1 MRYDPLFPKSYGYQA
16 WKLHAEDVKK
26 AAIEDLVWRICQ
38 TTPSF
43 VKKIA
48 KSFFPECLVNNW
60 EIMLQD
66 RTYISLDPESCGAY
80 TNVTHATRHYRRIT
94 GDINRDYHAIVDA
107 EEHPYYSGYS
117 ICCLVMDREGF
128 LPQNTAHNI
137 LSKISKKY
145 SERDRFFYNKK
156 ACHTHVLMN
165 DNAIEKFKDACKK
178 SFPVQYG
185 CKPYKIFFYNTE
197 NSSISFGIVYYKAPD
212 GSFFK
217 LPITAWEKNTNEYND
232 IVFDSLHSDAEYPI
246 YNLTKI
252 ISQPETNIVLIC
264 QDEIDLD
271 YIYKYHRWIL
281 NRVDLTTYTSIEN
294 TNFDILKKHRAII
307 FPKNSI
313 EGCHDAFKLHNILE
327 KLGITVCL
335 WPRSHSND
343 DNRID
348 FDLSMLHHWQNK
360 LPGLPAFVDHCQKEF
375 GVTPPPG
382 ILPKAISLLQLPGS
396 QTVAEPLLKDI
407 VNFGDQLMLHACRGI
422 GKSMLGLFMAICFS
436 SGTQALN
443 AHICPTR
450 RYKVLIIDCEMR
462 PADLQQRSLRIIS
475 GLGIAKEM
483 LNELK
488 FRSAISENKDF
499 VLETEAGMEELTPDM
514 EEAEIIILDSVF
526 KAFPTAMASDFEGT
540 AGLQKFITWCRQH
553 GKTLVLIDHQGKTG
567 GTAFG
572 SMGKEISLDT
582 VIRLSKQKEL
592 ISAEITKNRNSSRSG
607 LWLRYL
613 VDGGTG
619 NDSIFFREA
628 GQSLQVTG
636 AQNEHSPATG
646 DKSDEVDITGDVSCK
661 TPDETPMA
669 KNSLADDIILYI
681 KENPTQSQKEI
692 CNALVKQVDACRSRV
707 QACIKALR
715 EANNLPFWEN
725 PPKK

>member
-1 MRYDPLFPKSYGYQA
+1 MRDVPLFPKSYGYQA

-48 KSFFPECLVNNW
+48 KSFFPECVVNDS
-60 EIMLQD
+60 EIILQD
-66 RTYISLDPESCGAY
+66 GTYISLAPESCGAY
-80 TNVTHATRHYRRIT
+80 TNVKHATRHYRRIT
-94 GDINRDYHAIVDA
+94 GNINIDYHNIVDA
-107 EEHPYYSGYS
+107 EEHPYHSGYS
-117 ICCLVMDREGF
+117 ISCLVMDRWGF
-128 LPQNTAHNI
+128 LSQNTAHNI

-165 DNAIEKFKDACKK
+165 DNAIEKFKDTCKEF
-178 SFPVQYG
+178 FPVQYG
-185 CKPYKIFFYNTE
+185 YNLYKIFFYKTE
-197 NSSISFGIVYYKAPD
+197 NSSISFGIVYYKSPD

-246 YNLTKI
+246 YDLTKI
-252 ISQPETNIVLIC
+252 ISRSEKKFVLIC

-271 YIYKYHRWIL
+271 YIDECHRWIL
-281 NRVDLTTYTSIEN
+281 NYVDLTTYTSLEN
-294 TNFDILKKHRAII
+294 TNFDILKKYCAII

-335 WPRSHSND
+335 WPRSHSD
-343 DNRID
+343 YDNRID
-348 FDLSMLHHWQNK
+348 FDLSMLHHWQNI
-360 LPGLPAFVDHCQKEF
+360 LPRLPAFVDHCQKEF
-375 GVTPPPG
+375 SVTPPPG
-382 ILPKAISLLQLPGS
+382 ILPKAISLPQLPSS

-407 VNFGDQLMLHACRGI
+407 LNFGDQLMLHACRGV
-422 GKSMLGLFMAICFS
+422 GKSMLSLFMAICFA
-436 SGTQALN
+436 SGSQALN
-443 AHICPTR
+443 AYICPTR
-450 RYKVLIIDCEMR
+450 KFKVLLIDCEMNYS
-462 PADLQQRSLRIIS
+462 DLKKRSISIVS
-475 GLGIAKEM
+475 GLGIEKEM
-483 LNELK
+483 LDELK

-499 VLETEAGMEELTPDM
+499 VLETEAGMDELTPDM
-514 EEAEIIILDSVF
+514 EKAEIIILDSVF
-526 KAFPTAMASDFEGT
+526 KAFPMAMASDFEGT

-553 GKTLVLIDHQGKTG
+553 DKTLVLIDHQGKTG

-582 VIRLSKQKEL
+582 IIRLSKQKEL

-636 AQNEHSPATG
+636 AQNEHPPATG
-646 DKSDEVDITGDVSCK
+646 DKPDEVDATDDVPCK
-661 TPDETPMA
+661 TPDETTVK
-669 KNSLADDIILYI
+669 KNSLDDDIISYI

-692 CNALVKQVDACRSRV
+692 CDALVKRVGACRSTV
-707 QACIKALR
+707 QARIKALR
-715 EANNLPFWEN
+715 ESNNLPFWES
-725 PPKK
+725 PPQK